1 LTEVNIDMEGRT
13 HELWV
18 HLQELKGELETFRQL
33 HSKAF
38 QTIYMDSQL
47 KECEELL
54 LDNALL
60 KV

>member
-1 LTEVNIDMEGRT
+1 MEGHT

-18 HLQELKGELETFRQL
+18 HLQELKGELETLCQL

-38 QTIYMDSQL
+38 QTIYMDNQL